1 MKYYISRLKYKLNK
15 KLLIYTLVLL
25 VSFFNVKNY
34 SLMSSYRTE
43 EIEKNPVLRTG
54 DLIVVESG
62 FINLA
67 GVLSEDSI
75 LSINLFRAIC
85 FENPQTR
92 KITFFDKD
100 NILGVKEILLIP
112 FPKLYITKSSA
123 LLFDS

>member
-62 FINLA
+62 FINLS
-67 GVLSEDSI
+67 SE
-75 LSINLFRAIC
+75 LL
-85 FENPQTR
+85 
-92 KITFFDKD
+92 
-100 NILGVKEILLIP
+100 KEITNPLVNRLSTYALIQS
-112 FPKLYITKSSA
+112 LS
-123 LLFDS
+123 D